1 VSDIE
6 QKEAKEAAERQREK
20 AAEQRREAFEANTE
34 ARKLLEGRPLDEGG
48 STQLP
53 RGADK
58 ATQIPGQVERRGARG
73 AEGTGA
79 GEGQASGD
87 IQPQHENREQKVA
100 AAAKD
105 AARRFSAARP
115 DANSVD
121 NDTPE
126 SRAPDIARRDGR
138 RGEKNASRRDER
150 EPQSKRETKDRAVR
164 PRGPTAA
171 ESHAPGPNAE
181 RQSHPSRTADGIREP
196 ASTLPR
202 DYSKLAAEFVKDS
215 ERVSAKP
222 KETLDKVA
230 TVVEAVGLVGDAL
243 PEASATALL
252 GPFAGFAGHFLG
264 YAATLYTAAE
274 NVGKGG
280 ELRGIEWGVLVAESL
295 TAHDNLSAMTK
306 NEFREQV
313 EQSSI
318 ISQSAR
324 KQGNDALGVAGH
336 EDEFYKGMADGIER
350 VRQVMQEVEL
360 EYRTLQ
366 MEPRSDDGLPG
377 YGWRLSNW
385 RQGRERMRG
394 IGVDYTNPAKDV
406 QLLQHRVLLL
416 IHPKLDELEEAR
428 KRLAK

>member
-1 VSDIE
+1 
-6 QKEAKEAAERQREK
+6 
-20 AAEQRREAFEANTE
+20 
-34 ARKLLEGRPLDEGG
+34 
-48 STQLP
+48 
-53 RGADK
+53 
-58 ATQIPGQVERRGARG
+58 
-73 AEGTGA
+73 
-79 GEGQASGD
+79 
-87 IQPQHENREQKVA
+87 
-100 AAAKD
+100 
-105 AARRFSAARP
+105 
-115 DANSVD
+115 
-121 NDTPE
+121 
-126 SRAPDIARRDGR
+126 
-138 RGEKNASRRDER
+138 
-150 EPQSKRETKDRAVR
+150 
-164 PRGPTAA
+164 
-171 ESHAPGPNAE
+171 
-181 RQSHPSRTADGIREP
+181 
-196 ASTLPR
+196 
-202 DYSKLAAEFVKDS
+202 VKDS